1 MVFINFIF
9 GIRVKFSVAILSDLG
24 KAPIANQ
31 RQRGGGGLS
40 MTHALQARASGE
52 TITRNIFLLKKVIL
66 PC

>member
-31 RQRGGGGLS
+31 RQRGGGIEYD
-40 MTHALQARASGE
+40 ARATSARERGKNQK
-52 TITRNIFLLKKVIL
+52 IYKK
-66 PC
+66 